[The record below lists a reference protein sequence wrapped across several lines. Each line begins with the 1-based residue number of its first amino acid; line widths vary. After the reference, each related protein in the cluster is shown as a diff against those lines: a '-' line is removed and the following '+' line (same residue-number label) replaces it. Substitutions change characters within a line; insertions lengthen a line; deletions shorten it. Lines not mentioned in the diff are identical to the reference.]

1 MLKKENDF
9 ISIDRKR
16 GFELTTPIEK
26 RSYID
31 IFATLFPP
39 QKSIA
44 LTQIFNEINEITGF
58 LNCFTQFDFKRRSK
72 KPESIYFYA
81 SLISR
86 TQRKGLKQLGDRFGE
101 LDQNK
106 FKRTLVNY
114 FTVENLQKANKAV
127 RNFVNELEI
136 ASVSE
141 TGNNQYYFTDK
152 QGLFSR
158 STVLCCSAIEFPYA
172 LDMILGNPS
181 VPPEEEDIFI
191 KKPMDCTEVLFGIAK
206 LLGFSYSMSIQDFG
220 KYKIYGFDNTE
231 SQYEYINPDSWINEN
246 LISGN
251 WDEMLRFAYT
261 IHSGYTP
268 ASIIIPKFINRFDD
282 PVFLGFRELGRIQ
295 QTIFILKY
303 IENLQLRQTI
313 ENHFAKSGFHQ
324 KLSGLIQ
331 KPRKRLEFIGYEDR
345 QLNGGC
351 KNLINN
357 CIMAWNYLYLSN
369 KMRERSAD
377 IEELT
382 QTIKYGFIPVWN
394 HIDMTK

>member
-1 MLKKENDF
+1 MFKKDTDF

-26 RSYID
+26 RNYID

-58 LNCFTQFDFKRRSK
+58 LNCFTPFDFKRRSK

-127 RNFVNELEI
+127 KNFVNELEI
-136 ASVSE
+136 ASVPE

-152 QGLFSR
+152 QGLSSR
-158 STVLCCSAIEFPYA
+158 HTVLCCSAIEFPYA

-181 VPPEEEDIFI
+181 VPPEEEDVFI
-191 KKPMDCTEVLFGIAK
+191 KKTMDCTEVLFGIAK

-220 KYKIYGFDNTE
+220 KYQIYGFNNTE
-231 SQYEYINPDSWINEN
+231 SQYEYITPDSWINEN
-246 LISGN
+246 LISDN
-251 WDEMLRFAYT
+251 WDEMPGLPIQSIQG
-261 IHSGYTP
+261 IHRHP
-268 ASIIIPKFINRFDD
+268 
-282 PVFLGFRELGRIQ
+282 
-295 QTIFILKY
+295 
-303 IENLQLRQTI
+303 
-313 ENHFAKSGFHQ
+313 
-324 KLSGLIQ
+324 
-331 KPRKRLEFIGYEDR
+331 
-345 QLNGGC
+345 
-351 KNLINN
+351 
-357 CIMAWNYLYLSN
+357 
-369 KMRERSAD
+369 
-377 IEELT
+377 
-382 QTIKYGFIPVWN
+382 
-394 HIDMTK
+394 